1 MANISFVHA
10 RDHAD
15 VLFVGTLDWEAAHEL
30 VTTLETVFDH
40 YFYRQVELLVSSPG
54 GDTRALAYY
63 LNAVRN
69 WSNKGIRFRTRVIST
84 AASAGAFMVSLGDE
98 RVAEGAGATARTSP
112 PLRSC
117 GTTRRRRSSSA
128 RPIRRRGT
136 VSTTSVRTALDWRAS
151 FVCVPCPRCRL
162 GNAMQ
167 RSPTVGSN
175 GASSSRSTW
184 RARANSIP
192 RTRSRSFSTPP
203 PRNSSAMARGRERA
217 GPSLF
222 VRRLPEP
229 ALAEHPDSLA
239 LARSSC
245 LFVPGACTS
254 VLSVRL
260 PISLPGDNG
269 FVAVAILSFVV
280 GLGVSWIPASKS
292 RQENEPVPCL
302 RVVEVV
308 RLAGTVPKS
317 RGSIL
322 VVRIERARSHRSI
335 ELHPGGEATCDP
347 AELDLP
353 IPPVPNVIFRRRGL
367 FFEPP
372 DSPQR
377 RESPLFPIPFEKTN
391 RLTEST
397 PTHRTSRE
405 TTLHLDHE
413 PTRDSKP
420 RPGGGGFP
428 PGTGGRDATQQ
439 RMQRIFPDRRLM
451 CARTRGDGTGN
462 MRCMRCCVA
471 LSRTRLRNKLTFR
484 ARRTHGIRDS
494 WERGQLARADGRDHS
509 REAPSPLMSLVRS
522 QISR

>member
-167 RSPTVGSN
+167 RSRTVGSN

-254 VLSVRL
+254 VYPCGCRFRSRRQRL
-260 PISLPGDNG
+260 RCRRHPLLRRRPGRLLDSRLQVPSRERTGALPSGRGGRPPRGNRAQ
-269 FVAVAILSFVV
+269 VA
-280 GLGVSWIPASKS
+280 
-292 RQENEPVPCL
+292 
-302 RVVEVV
+302 
-308 RLAGTVPKS
+308 RLHP
-317 RGSIL
+317 R
-322 VVRIERARSHRSI
+322 RSHRAGTQPQKHRAPSGGRSDLRSGGTRPPHSPDS
-335 ELHPGGEATCDP
+335 ERHLPAPRPLLRAPGCAATPRVASPPHPVREDQPLDRIDP
-347 AELDLP
+347 NTPHVPGNNTAP
-353 IPPVPNVIFRRRGL
+353 RSRTHPRQQTPTRRRRIPPWNWRERCNATTHATHIPGPTTNVRAYTWGRNREYALHALLRCTQPN
-367 FFEPP
+367 
-372 DSPQR
+372 
-377 RESPLFPIPFEKTN
+377 
-391 RLTEST
+391 
-397 PTHRTSRE
+397 PTT
-405 TTLHLDHE
+405 
-413 PTRDSKP
+413 
-420 RPGGGGFP
+420 
-428 PGTGGRDATQQ
+428 
-439 RMQRIFPDRRLM
+439 
-451 CARTRGDGTGN
+451 
-462 MRCMRCCVA
+462 
-471 LSRTRLRNKLTFR
+471 
-484 ARRTHGIRDS
+484 
-494 WERGQLARADGRDHS
+494 
-509 REAPSPLMSLVRS
+509 
-522 QISR
+522 